1 MEVESGIIN
10 FYQFVEIAER
20 EPEKLTGAAKRKKKI
35 TPRDRFRQR
44 LVDLRRRMD
53 EQKIIPEEKMAI
65 YEKIFDDYKQIC
77 DCYIKL
83 ENSDAFELK
92 VAPDPNF
99 VQAPPPEPKNKRR
112 GRRKKQTRNEDEI
125 ILIEDDT
132 PPPEVKTTRKP
143 PKERAPYEKVK
154 RKYTKKTEEQLKKEL
169 DSSLEKMTIKNDIP
183 EERKDDNDSQYSDYG
198 EILARNS
205 FGLLI

>member
-1 MEVESGIIN
+1 
-10 FYQFVEIAER
+10 
-20 EPEKLTGAAKRKKKI
+20 
-35 TPRDRFRQR
+35 
-44 LVDLRRRMD
+44 
-53 EQKIIPEEKMAI
+53 
-65 YEKIFDDYKQIC
+65 
-77 DCYIKL
+77 
-83 ENSDAFELK
+83 LK
-92 VAPDPNF
+92 F
-99 VQAPPPEPKNKRR
+99 QVQAPPPEPKNKRR

-183 EERKDDNDSQYSDYG
+183 GKRLNLKYV
-198 EILARNS
+198 L
-205 FGLLI
+205 FFFV